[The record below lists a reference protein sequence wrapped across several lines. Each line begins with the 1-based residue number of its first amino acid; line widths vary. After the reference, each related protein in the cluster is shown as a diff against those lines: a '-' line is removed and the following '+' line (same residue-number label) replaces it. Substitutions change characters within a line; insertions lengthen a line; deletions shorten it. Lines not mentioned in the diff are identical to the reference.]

1 MRNIVTVTELPEGPR
16 CRWCHRLIDQR
27 GGAGRPRQFCSASHR
42 QRAFEARRR
51 ADALSVP
58 EGQSIV
64 ADADLR
70 RLHDGLYRLEAA
82 VDDVRGDV
90 AERVGRPDYRA
101 AFEHLLDAAGDLVG
115 LVVQPVRE

>member
-1 MRNIVTVTELPEGPR
+1 MTKSTEGPR
-16 CRWCHRLIDQR
+16 CRWCHRPIDER
-27 GGAGRPRQFCSASHR
+27 GGAGRPREFCSASHR

-51 ADALSVP
+51 AAALSVP

-82 VDDVRGDV
+82 VEDVKGDLTSG
-90 AERVGRPDYRA
+90 ARRADYRD
-101 AFEHLLDAAGDLVG
+101 AFEHLLDAAEDLLG
-115 LVVQPVRE
+115 LVVEPVRH